1 VRALVRR
8 GPAGFPRRLVR
19 RELIRACLA
28 VVIAFLCLG
37 VAFRTVRFIARAAHI
52 HYRSAVGPI
61 FLWRLNFLAHMDP
74 HQRHAFLNRLASRTD
89 DPVLKRMLLET
100 PSAISKDGQWD
111 AGACTQHLLRILE
124 DSGYREGLGYQF
136 DQYLNRLA
144 KIFLLSFERPFLRA
158 VWNDFL
164 GAGRI
169 SLREVAT
176 FPIATTQYC
185 FGRISEM
192 PQLSGFTTF
201 KRDGAERVLAME
213 HQKEYYR
220 WIDFP
225 FAHALAG
232 WVALAGLCCICLR
245 GTRKRIIGLSATLV
259 CVGLALLLLTCL
271 FTELLPRFLLP
282 PWILLF
288 AAALLNLGYLL
299 ETLFKRLAPVQS

>member
-1 VRALVRR
+1 
-8 GPAGFPRRLVR
+8 
-19 RELIRACLA
+19 
-28 VVIAFLCLG
+28 
-37 VAFRTVRFIARAAHI
+37 
-52 HYRSAVGPI
+52 
-61 FLWRLNFLAHMDP
+61 
-74 HQRHAFLNRLASRTD
+74 
-89 DPVLKRMLLET
+89 MLLET
-100 PSAISKDGQWD
+100 PSAISKDGRWD

-124 DSGYREGLGYQF
+124 DSGYREGLGYRF

-164 GAGRI
+164 EAGRI

-176 FPIATTQYC
+176 FPIATTEYC

-192 PQLSGFTTF
+192 PQLSGLTTF

-213 HQKEYYR
+213 HQKKYYQ

-225 FAHALAG
+225 FALALAG

-259 CVGLALLLLTCL
+259 CVGLALLFLTCL

-288 AAALLNLGYLL
+288 VAALLNLGHLL
-299 ETLFKRLAPVQS
+299 ETLFKRLAPVPPSPQAGQAQK